1 MRFIN
6 VHTHVFTFNHVPL
19 KFIPFMNVILWIPKY
34 APDLLNKVSPEKLA
48 AFLERGTRC
57 DQLEILRELTDYY
70 PSDACFAIHTIDFE
84 YMEAGKCR
92 KGYGFMEQLDEVARI
107 VASPEWKERIFP
119 FICVDPRRPDIA
131 EIVKDY
137 IENKGFCGVKLYPA
151 LGYYPQDERLDELW
165 DWIEQ
170 KKIPVMVHC
179 SKDGAVYNKKMGTQ
193 YCNRFSDPANF
204 LSILEKHPDV
214 KVCFAH
220 FGGDKECIR
229 FYKDGD
235 NQKENWFACITQL
248 IRKYK
253 GVYADISYSGG
264 NSDLMALFHVYAQ
277 DVYDVNKKS
286 SYQIGDKMLF
296 GSDYY
301 MAHLSRNERWFSIN
315 IRSCMGETTFWKLMK
330 NAEEYLWG

>member
-19 KFIPFMNVILWIPKY
+19 KFIPFMNVILWIHKY
-34 APDLLNKVSPEKLA
+34 APELLNKVLPEKIA

-137 IENKGFCGVKLYPA
+137 IENK
-151 LGYYPQDERLDELW
+151 
-165 DWIEQ
+165 
-170 KKIPVMVHC
+170 
-179 SKDGAVYNKKMGTQ
+179 GTQ